1 MLVGADV
8 DQLHA
13 TIAAFRRGSA
23 ELNSA
28 FQRALQA
35 MQAMQNSPWSGQH
48 RQQAEA
54 VWERIQVQFTP
65 TLNALEDLTARTERF
80 ASNLT
85 EAGQSFYDPA
95 QIDQYNTSGSHKPS
109 ILDPIGNVLRSI
121 NDFAENSEKLWDFWE
136 IFKGLGSIALVATGL
151 SVFRGSTYPGQLII
165 KGRNEILG
173 LAFLNPHLRHL
184 KGDTWNVF
192 QKITLNST
200 SNAVREGLKK
210 ALPVEFALNVASSAH
225 DNWEEYKGDP
235 QHWQKT
241 VAGTAID
248 ATVKTVLSGVG
259 IASGTAIGGAVGG
272 VLLGAISGGALAPLG
287 VAIGTRVGG
296 FVGGYVAE
304 EAEEIVGKWLD
315 NQSWYKSARDE
326 AVQWGADF
334 IDQTAQ
340 TAQKTMETAVQYGQQ
355 ILEQG
360 QQVQRS
366 VSDWVSNKLGSWFR

>member
-1 MLVGADV
+1 MLVGADI

-23 ELNSA
+23 ELNGA

-85 EAGQSFYDPA
+85 EAGRSFYNPA
-95 QIDQYNTSGSHKPS
+95 QIDQYNTSGSHKP
-109 ILDPIGNVLRSI
+109 DTPDTIGNMLRFIKNSDKVDDVWEALKGIRSI
-121 NDFAENSEKLWDFWE
+121 V
-136 IFKGLGSIALVATGL
+136 LVATGL
-151 SVFRGSTYPGQLII
+151 SVVHGSTYPGQLII
-165 KGRNEILG
+165 KGKNEILK

-192 QKITLNST
+192 RKITLNPT
-200 SNAVREGLKK
+200 GNAVLEGLKEFKK
-210 ALPVEFALNVASSAH
+210 ALPIGFALNVASNAH
-225 DNWEEYKGDP
+225 NNWEEYKGDP

-248 ATVKTVLSGVG
+248 ATVKTVLSGGG
-259 IASGTAIGGAVGG
+259 IVVGTAIGGAVGG
-272 VLLGAISGGALAPLG
+272 VLLGAISGGTLAPLG

-296 FVGGYVAE
+296 FLGGWAAE
-304 EAEEIVGKWLD
+304 EFFENQIQ
-315 NQSWYKSARDE
+315 NQSFYKSAKDD
-326 AVQWGADF
+326 AVQWSADF

-366 VSDWVSNKLGSWFR
+366 VSDWVSNKLESWFR